1 MKQIVKCEVEGDL
14 FELVEQGAGRA
25 LETGA
30 GLTVTARIYEPE
42 DVRLYSAPRLDEE
55 GMQAVA
61 ASLTGSPGNYEHRPI
76 TDADPRHGVVRK
88 AWVEDG
94 AIYSELHLTG
104 DRVLA
109 EMSAGIRPGW
119 SVEYTYSRSD
129 LSCGQCGADWF
140 DLSAACSHMPGQV
153 VEGETTYI
161 VAGGRS
167 EGVGLAY
174 TARPASHGT
183 RLESIGAMAS
193 ADEGDCDLMAPAVAR
208 LTERGKMEEKRAEV
222 EAVEATAPAEAV
234 AATADLESRLAA
246 AEAENQILRERMI
259 EVEASQ
265 QRAEAAARASA
276 NRQRVIDMARAGKVA
291 DERGLIALR
300 AKTPAELSS
309 FDEIES
315 FVDSVIEC
323 ATGSGVRTG
332 QISEAAI
339 TGDAALP
346 KRRADIDRRA
356 VELAAEKEIPFSQAR
371 RLAYAEE
378 G

>member
-42 DVRLYSAPRLDEE
+42 DVRLYSAPRLAEE
-55 GMQAVA
+55 GMGAVA
-61 ASLTGSPGNYEHRPI
+61 ASLTGSPVNYEHRPI
-76 TDADPRHGVVRK
+76 TDADPMQGVIRG

-140 DLSAACSHMPGQV
+140 DLSAACSHLPGQV

-193 ADEGDCDLMAPAVAR
+193 ANEGDCDLMAPAVAR
-208 LTERGKMEEKRAEV
+208 LTERGKMEETRAEV

-234 AATADLESRLAA
+234 EATADLESRLAA

-291 DERGLIALR
+291 DVRGLIALR
-300 AKTPAELSS
+300 AKTPAELST

-315 FVDSVIEC
+315 FVDAVIEC

-339 TGDAALP
+339 TDDADLP
-346 KRRADIDRRA
+346 KSRADVERRA
-356 VELAAEKEIPFSQAR
+356 VELAAEKSIPFSQAR